1 MELADGIY
9 VGMFACV
16 NVYICILRVNSA
28 VSVLMLCFSQPS
40 VSPTHL
46 EALPSALVVVRC
58 AITLVVRRAA
68 LYFSHATDPDI
79 VTTDHLNGQVGAR
92 RSQHLSLV
100 N

>member
-9 VGMFACV
+9 VGMFARV
-16 NVYICILRVNSA
+16 NVYICILRRDRA
-28 VSVLMLCFSQPS
+28 VSALMLCFSQPS

-58 AITLVVRRAA
+58 AITFVVCRAA